1 MCADL
6 HSPSHHLPATHFQA
20 PCLCLVAF
28 PTWFALPPS
37 FPSVWVR
44 PVVPPWEVSFSL
56 RGWKGNSPPCL
67 SHLPSVCYYTT
78 LLPYIC
84 LFMCLS
90 PQRQFVLSI
99 ELWSW
104 RRLLRIPWTARRSNQ
119 SILKEINPE
128 YSLEGLMLK
137 LKLQDLPEAK
147 SWLIG
152 KDPDAGKDR
161 GQEEKEATE
170 DEMVGWHHR
179 LNGHKLE
186 QTPGDSDGQG
196 SLACCSSQHHKEWGE
211 T

>member
-1 MCADL
+1 MCRINSNLLPWPLKVFYLSQIFLSTSHPGKAAINP
-6 HSPSHHLPATHFQA
+6 HVCWSPLTQ
-20 PCLCLVAF
+20 
-28 PTWFALPPS
+28 PPS
-37 FPSVWVR
+37 SCHTLSSPLPLLSGLPNLVCPASFFPLSLSQTSG
-44 PVVPPWEVSFSL
+44 PSLGSSFSL

-137 LKLQDLPEAK
+137 LKLQWFSHLMRRANSLEK
-147 SWLIG
+147 TLLLG
-152 KDPDAGKDR
+152 K
-161 GQEEKEATE
+161 
-170 DEMVGWHHR
+170 V
-179 LNGHKLE
+179 
-186 QTPGDSDGQG
+186 
-196 SLACCSSQHHKEWGE
+196 
-211 T
+211 